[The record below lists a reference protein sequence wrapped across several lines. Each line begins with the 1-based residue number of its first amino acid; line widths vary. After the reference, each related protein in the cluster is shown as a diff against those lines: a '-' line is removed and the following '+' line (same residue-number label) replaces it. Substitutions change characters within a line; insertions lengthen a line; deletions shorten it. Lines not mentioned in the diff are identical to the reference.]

1 MDSGRGLESV
11 SFTSVAGTGS
21 TSSGDET
28 VVSRYGRRFPLTLA
42 GWRMRDVLH
51 NSDNSIIFL
60 AENTAGVQSAI
71 KRFKFAV
78 ARLDKGKVQRVLRQ
92 YLELCQ
98 PGCTGLVHLLDA
110 GINDQAVYLVME
122 YVQGYTLKHYLAGAN
137 MPSLVLRMHWF
148 GELLAGLG
156 AVHEAGLLHRDL
168 KTSNI
173 LIRENGHLVLLDF
186 GLETCLLV
194 ESGFLGKD
202 EIYGTPYYLSPER
215 MMGDPSSQA
224 SDLYSLG
231 VVLYELLTGEKPYDA
246 NSLEELLK
254 KHALAPIPRL
264 PEAVAAFQ
272 PLIDGLLA
280 KFPENRLQ
288 SVETVVQMLQGIIQL
303 CPDLQVSGTNWEVAR

>member
-1 MDSGRGLESV
+1 MPL
-11 SFTSVAGTGS
+11 TPVAGWAAAVS
-21 TSSGDET
+21 YSDEPG
-28 VVSRYGRRFPLTLA
+28 VSRYLRHFPLDLP

-51 NSDNSIIFL
+51 NSENSVIFL
-60 AENTAGVQSAI
+60 AENTAGVLAAI
-71 KRFKFAV
+71 KRFKFSV
-78 ARLDKGKVQRVLRQ
+78 TRLDKGKVGKVLHQ

-122 YVQGYTLKHYLAGAN
+122 YVQGYTLKHYLGG
-137 MPSLVLRMHWF
+137 MPSLAQRMHWF

-173 LIRENGHLVLLDF
+173 LIRGDGRLVLLDF

-194 ESGFLGKD
+194 EAGFLHKD

-215 MMGDPSSQA
+215 MMGDPATPA

-231 VVLYELLTGEKPYDA
+231 VILYELLTGDKPYDA
-246 NSLEELLK
+246 TSLEELLK
-254 KHALAPIPRL
+254 KHALAPIPAL
-264 PEAVAAFQ
+264 PAEVAAFQ
-272 PLIDGLLA
+272 PLINGLLA
-280 KFPENRLQ
+280 KFPEKRLQ
-288 SVETVVQMLQGIIQL
+288 SVETVVQMLQEIVL
-303 CPDLQVSGTNWEVAR
+303 LYPELQVSGADWEVA